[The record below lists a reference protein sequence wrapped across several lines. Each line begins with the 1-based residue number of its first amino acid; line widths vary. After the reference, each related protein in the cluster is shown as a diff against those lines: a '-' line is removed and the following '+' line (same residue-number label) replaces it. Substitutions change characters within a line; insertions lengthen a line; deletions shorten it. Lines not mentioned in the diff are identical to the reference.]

1 MRSCQRHS
9 FNLNR
14 IVGWWW
20 LVLVPSFK
28 FQGSYLSPKLTA
40 EPSAQNVQAV
50 RMAFQVLQHCLAWH
64 CLIWDSKSRSKKL
77 TTLSWVTGFTVQ
89 GPMLRIQNSKFEVI
103 RGKNWKQKTRP
114 LFTVDRKQATS
125 PLITLTA
132 MELWALGQFKFR
144 SASHR
149 IWQLRPRDAVG
160 LVSHTAPGFV
170 ISKLRDVVEQ
180 ARGLLAATQHD
191 CDLSRNPVTC
201 WRVQK
206 IGHRAY
212 RKNSA
217 PIGPQEA
224 TT

>member
-1 MRSCQRHS
+1 
-9 FNLNR
+9 
-14 IVGWWW
+14 
-20 LVLVPSFK
+20 
-28 FQGSYLSPKLTA
+28 
-40 EPSAQNVQAV
+40 
-50 RMAFQVLQHCLAWH
+50 MAFQVPQHCLAWH
-64 CLIWDSKSRSKKL
+64 CFDLRQHVTKQTTYYTELGDWVHSSRFNAS
-77 TTLSWVTGFTVQ
+77 
-89 GPMLRIQNSKFEVI
+89 NSKFKV
-103 RGKNWKQKTRP
+103 RSNSRQNLKQKTRP

-125 PLITLTA
+125 PLITLTT

-160 LVSHTAPGFV
+160 LVFHTVPGFV
-170 ISKLRDVVEQ
+170 ISKLRDVLEQ